1 MTIKKS
7 NGTPFSV
14 WLGQLVIKVN
24 NIPFK
29 EWTQGYE
36 DNLTIEETVKRYE
49 EGHGRRIRDQ
59 AVRRPESWMQTQGRE
74 LEIEEE
80 LDCKI

>member
-1 MTIKKS
+1 MSVKKS

-14 WLGQLVIKVN
+14 WLGQLIIKVN

-36 DNLTIEETVKRYE
+36 DNLTIDETVKRYE
-49 EGHGRRIRDQ
+49 ERYGKTD
-59 AVRRPESWMQTQGRE
+59 
-74 LEIEEE
+74 
-80 LDCKI
+80 

>member
-1 MTIKKS
+1 MSVKKS

-14 WLGQLVIKVN
+14 WLGQLIIKVN

-36 DNLTIEETVKRYE
+36 DNLTIDETVKRYE
-49 EGHGRRIRDQ
+49 ERYGKTDWDCRNGTKSIGFDERR
-59 AVRRPESWMQTQGRE
+59 TTHY
-74 LEIEEE
+74 
-80 LDCKI
+80 